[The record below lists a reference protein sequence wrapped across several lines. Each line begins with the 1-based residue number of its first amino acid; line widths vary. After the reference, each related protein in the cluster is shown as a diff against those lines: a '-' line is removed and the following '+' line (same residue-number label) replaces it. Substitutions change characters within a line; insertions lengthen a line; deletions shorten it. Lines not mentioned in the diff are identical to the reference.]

1 MKVTRRKIRSLIQE
15 ALCESSARNLSE
27 IEKQMIMNEFQS
39 LLFGGYS
46 SEYGFSETDG
56 EDLYGVFYLDKFAK
70 DNGIS
75 GSPEEFRDLIEK
87 MKSNPFNIN
96 ISEEP
101 AIRIV
106 TGDLLN

>member
-1 MKVTRRKIRSLIQE
+1 MNLTRRKIRSLIQE
-15 ALCESSARNLSE
+15 VLSESSARNLSE
-27 IEKQMIMNEFQS
+27 IEKQMIMNEF
-39 LLFGGYS
+39 LDVVDGGYS

-56 EDLYGVFYLDKFAK
+56 EDLYGVFYLDKFVK

-75 GSPEEFRDLIEK
+75 GSPEEFRDLVEK

-96 ISEEP
+96 ISGDP